1 MGLFEKIIMWRYRT
15 EAISLRDVKVLLRSM
30 NLYKQ
35 ARIDG
40 SAMPELPNALT
51 RRLRTMWI
59 WAAFRVS
66 IEQPTYFA
74 LGVLLSIP
82 AIGFLTYQ
90 FVIFIVQIIESQLA
104 SFAGN

>member
-1 MGLFEKIIMWRYRT
+1 MGLFEKIIMWRYRSD
-15 EAISLRDVKVLLRSM
+15 AITLRDVKVLFRTM

-35 ARIDG
+35 ARING
-40 SAMPELPNALT
+40 SAMPDLPNALK

-66 IEQPTYFA
+66 VEQPTHFA
-74 LGVLLSIP
+74 LGVVLSIP
-82 AIGFLTYQ
+82 ALGFLTYQ
-90 FVIFIVQIIESQLA
+90 FVIFIVQIIEAQLR

>member
-15 EAISLRDVKVLLRSM
+15 QAISLRDVKVLFRAM
-30 NLYKQ
+30 HMYKQ
-35 ARIDG
+35 ALIDG
-40 SAMPELPNALT
+40 TAMPDLPTALT

-66 IEQPTYFA
+66 VEQPTHFA
-74 LGVLLSIP
+74 LGVVLSIP
-82 AIGFLTYQ
+82 ALGFLIYQ